1 MDTIAACLIAGGGHN
16 TTLRIVAH
24 GNGLALQFRVVALF
38 YGSIEL
44 VHVHMNNL
52 HIKKNAELF
61 LYMILRK
68 VQR

>member
-52 HIKKNAELF
+52 HNKKNAELF
-61 LYMILRK
+61 FYMILRK

>member
-61 LYMILRK
+61 FYMILRK